1 MKTQQIS
8 RRALA
13 AGLALAPV
21 AGLAGAATPAKI
33 YEMIDAHRS
42 ANRAFERAID
52 DLQRFTDAYEE
63 ANGDGFQV
71 PCLLGGGMGSSNG
84 YEECKRHFKSAY
96 ETNRRNMRCLSN
108 IAPELAE
115 KALAAFDFKEIE
127 NMALIDELFAEEAA
141 RREKFGLAEAERRWE
156 ETSEADSVAAL
167 ALCSYQ
173 CQTLEEARIRAE
185 YIMQASIIHE
195 DEGEY
200 FSALLRSFMPGGDG
214 DRAEG

>member
-1 MKTQQIS
+1 MKNQIS
-8 RRALA
+8 RRAFA

-21 AGLAGAATPAKI
+21 AGLAAAETPTNI
-33 YEMIDAHRS
+33 YELIDAHRG
-42 ANRAFERAID
+42 AHQAFERAID
-52 DLQRFTDAYEE
+52 DLQRFEDAYEE
-63 ANGDGFQV
+63 AHGDGFQV
-71 PCLLGGGMGSSNG
+71 PCLLGGSMGSING

-115 KALAAFDFKEIE
+115 QALAAFDSKEIE

-141 RREKFGLAEAERRWE
+141 RREKFGLAEAERRRE
-156 ETSEADSVAAL
+156 ETGEAERVAAL

-173 CQTLEEARIRAE
+173 CQALEEARIRAE